1 MPEYVVPEGVRIGH
15 VHLSVSDLERAER
28 FYGGLLG
35 FEVMQRWGDE
45 ALFVSA
51 GGYHHHIGLNIW
63 AGRGA
68 SPAPAGHTGLYHFAI
83 LYPSRRA
90 LAQAYLRLRA
100 ARYPIDGA
108 ADHGVSEAIY
118 LQDPDQ
124 NGIEIYRDRR
134 ESEWPR
140 KDGDIAMGTRRLDL
154 EGLLAAASYQG
165 DALRGEDVLAALA
178 ALPHFR
184 GDENA
189 LRAEIAWPNF
199 SAAVGFVDE
208 LARLAERQNH
218 HPDVDLRYRTVRLQ
232 LKSHDVDGVSRRD
245 IELAQAVERLLG
257 NV

>member
-1 MPEYVVPEGVRIGH
+1 MPEYAVPHGVRIGH
-15 VHLSVSDLERAER
+15 VHLSVSDLGRAER
-28 FYGGLLG
+28 FYRGLLG
-35 FEVMQRWGDE
+35 FRVMQRWGDE
-45 ALFVSA
+45 ALFISA

-68 SPAPAGHTGLYHFAI
+68 AAPPPGHTGLYHFAI

-124 NGIEIYRDRR
+124 NGIEIYRDRP

-140 KDGDIAMGTRRLDL
+140 QGDGVAMGTRRLDL
-154 EGLLAAASYQG
+154 EGLLGAASYRG
-165 DALRGEDVLAALA
+165 DALRGGDVAQALTR
-178 ALPHFR
+178 LPHFR

-189 LRAEIAWPNF
+189 LRAELGFENF
-199 SAAVGFVDE
+199 EAAVGFVDQVAE
-208 LARLAERQNH
+208 LARTANH
-218 HPDVDLRYRTVRLQ
+218 HPDVDLRYHQVGLQ
-232 LKSHDVDGVSRRD
+232 LLSHDVDGVSRRD
-245 IELAQAVERLLG
+245 VELAEAVEGLLG
-257 NV
+257 QP